1 MARGESTIVRG
12 KQMTSTG
19 RHGVMVGVKKPEP
32 DRLQRGHSEA
42 KERGSSEGRARK
54 P

>member
-1 MARGESTIVRG
+1 MARGGFTVVRG

-19 RHGVMVGVKKPEP
+19 RHGMMADVKKPEP

-42 KERGSSEGRARK
+42 KERGSSEGRPRK
-54 P
+54 T

>member
-1 MARGESTIVRG
+1 MARGDFALVRG

-32 DRLQRGHSEA
+32 ECIRGRA
-42 KERGSSEGRARK
+42 TVRKERGSSEGRPRK

>member
-1 MARGESTIVRG
+1 MARGESVMVRG

-19 RHGVMVGVKKPEP
+19 RHGMMVDVKKPEP

-42 KERGSSEGRARK
+42 VKRGSLERK
-54 P
+54 PKKS